1 MLDDHLSKGVGQIP
15 ILFVQNYM
23 LFRTMAKS
31 NPQLLI
37 FVNHFVVVFS
47 TYKTGIEYMETVNI
61 DVSMKY
67 WNLLALGGIAL
78 FFLALTYVQ
87 LRRMKKF
94 TS

>member
-1 MLDDHLSKGVGQIP
+1 MLDDHLSKDVGQIP
-15 ILFVQNYM
+15 IFFVQNYM

-31 NPQLLI
+31 NPILI
-37 FVNHFVVVFS
+37 FVNHFVVFFS